1 MLLIYRSQQF
11 FLVDFASQLVEIDQL
26 IQLLDA
32 GVVEHIA
39 AEQSRGVLTQPGIS
53 ATSRGAGNGRPANQ
67 LRP

>member
-32 GVVEHIA
+32 GVVAHIA
-39 AEQSRGVLTQPGIS
+39 AEQSC
-53 ATSRGAGNGRPANQ
+53 GAGNGRPANQ
-67 LRP
+67 PRP